1 MKVLIP
7 LMVLFSFSSYGTVTI
22 GTETCPTDFE
32 GRVKEII
39 PSLGADHAYALQ
51 KVIFTKDGEGEE
63 VQLDMLS
70 HGTFSVERDKD
81 YHVQMRGGKLCW
93 LEQI

>member
-1 MKVLIP
+1 VKVLIP
-7 LMVLFSFSSYGTVTI
+7 LMVLFSMSSYGTVTV
-22 GTETCPTDFE
+22 GAESCPTDFE

-39 PSLGADHAYALQ
+39 PAVGADHAYALQ
-51 KVIFTKDGEGEE
+51 KVIFTKDGADEE

-81 YHVQMRGGKLCW
+81 YHVQMRAGKLCW